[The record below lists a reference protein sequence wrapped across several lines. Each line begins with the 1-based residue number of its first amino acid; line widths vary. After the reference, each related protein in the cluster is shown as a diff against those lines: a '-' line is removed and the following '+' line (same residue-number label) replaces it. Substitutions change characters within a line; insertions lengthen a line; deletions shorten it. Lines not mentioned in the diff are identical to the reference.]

1 MGDVVS
7 VCMYVCMYVWS
18 GRRGFFFP
26 GERAGYM
33 DADVANEFGVTV

>member
-1 MGDVVS
+1 
-7 VCMYVCMYVWS
+7 MYGV
-18 GRRGFFFP
+18 GGGGFFFP